1 MQEHINFLYKHKI
14 MHHNFVNSGVI
25 PHLPANDAKV
35 FLEIAK
41 TFEPKYNAN
50 LFCGDCVMELVDFV
64 YKQAGK
70 QKLVEEVKQTVK
82 AKRK

>member
-1 MQEHINFLYKHKI
+1 

-70 QKLVEEVKQTVK
+70 KQSKEAANVEIEIKPLKEDRVRT
-82 AKRK
+82 RKK